1 MVTVSL
7 FFINFQ
13 NLFQDKEAENIS
25 AEFLSSGDTEV
36 AENPVLR
43 KLFPEKQ
50 ALNLGELEKLVDADL
65 LDLTKQQLEEQTL
78 KEKESEETKKD
89 KTETEKEAKSE
100 DKVQEIEVAIKNP
113 SEN

>member
-1 MVTVSL
+1 MVTSFLSL
-7 FFINFQ
+7 YNFHI
-13 NLFQDKEAENIS
+13 LFQDKEAANIS

-65 LDLTKQQLEEQTL
+65 LDLTNQQLEEQTL
-78 KEKESEETKKD
+78 KEKESEETKK
-89 KTETEKEAKSE
+89 TEEETESKSQ
-100 DKVQEIEVAIKNP
+100 DKVQEVQVTIQNP

>member
-1 MVTVSL
+1 M
-7 FFINFQ
+7 
-13 NLFQDKEAENIS
+13 
-25 AEFLSSGDTEV
+25 

-65 LDLTKQQLEEQTL
+65 LDLTNQQLEEQTL
-78 KEKESEETKKD
+78 KQKESEETKK
-89 KTETEKEAKSE
+89 TEEETESKSQ
-100 DKVQEIEVAIKNP
+100 DKVQEVQVTIQNP